1 MNNKSILEVFGEKS
15 KDADE
20 LVSYTLQSIA
30 NMPRGESEDV
40 LYKAQTKGGEDRFIY
55 RNIPNF
61 PTHGRRQQDANVLR
75 KLIQDPAFADTLS
88 YQEGMEKLAPRKSI
102 LNRLMELIGY

>member
-1 MNNKSILEVFGEKS
+1 MEDKSILEVFGEKS

-30 NMPRGESEDV
+30 NMKRGESEDI

-55 RNIPNF
+55 RNVPGL
-61 PTHGRRQQDANVLR
+61 PTRLRRQQDANVLR
-75 KLIQDPAFADTLS
+75 ELTQDPTFADTLS